1 MSKNKYI
8 QDLEEIKDIM
18 SRSSRFISLSGM
30 SGVFSG
36 IIALAGAYVAYRTV
50 LAYHF
55 QIGYEGST
63 ITTDNLTDLLLIAIV
78 TLILSVG
85 TVIYFTTRETKKRKL
100 KIWDLQTKRLLVNLA
115 IPLLAGGILCLMLL
129 YKGYAEIVIPMTL
142 VFYGLALVNTS
153 KYTLRVIRGLGI
165 IEIALGL
172 TAIYFSEFALLF
184 WSFGF
189 GILHIVYGM
198 VMHLKSDS

>member
-55 QIGYEGST
+55 QIGYEGTT
-63 ITTDNLTDLLLIAIV
+63 ITTENLTDLLLIAVV

-100 KIWDLQTKRLLVNLA
+100 KIWDLQTKRLLINLA

>member
-8 QDLEEIKDIM
+8 KDLEEIKDIM

-55 QIGYEGST
+55 QIGYEGTT
-63 ITTDNLTDLLLIAIV
+63 ITTENLTDLLLIAVV

-85 TVIYFTTRETKKRKL
+85 TVIYFTTRETRKRKL
-100 KIWDLQTKRLLVNLA
+100 KIWDLQTKRLLINLA